1 MNLRTLRQQQR
12 VFCKII
18 DYAPWIIL
26 TFLSLLKK
34 EKTKEEKRKVIVL
47 ATSLQ
52 HRLDWEHVS
61 YNAVFQGWLICRS
74 ICMLMSGSKRKSLAL
89 FLRKFSLT
97 LSNGHESLEDVTSL
111 NTVIGFHNSRS
122 SFHTGWIQV
131 HGSISVSKTNA
142 ILTDDRQTPGSWR
155 KLGEIVLQ

>member
-1 MNLRTLRQQQR
+1 MNLRTIRQQQR

-18 DYAPWIIL
+18 DYARWIIL

-52 HRLDWEHVS
+52 HRLDWEHFS
-61 YNAVFQGWLICRS
+61 YNAFFQGWLICRS
-74 ICMLMSGSKRKSLAL
+74 ICMLMSGSKRKSLAS

-97 LSNGHESLEDVTSL
+97 LSNGHESLKDVTSL

-131 HGSISVSKTNA
+131 HGSIFRYQKQMQFLPM
-142 ILTDDRQTPGSWR
+142 IGKPQGPGGSLE
-155 KLGEIVLQ
+155 K